1 MISLIIPPGEQIT
14 KTQKKLLEEAGKASN
29 IKSRVNRQS
38 VEAALTSTRE
48 RLKLYPRT
56 PNNGLVIYCGTVF
69 SEDGRSEKKY
79 TIDFEPYKAIGRSL
93 YYCGERFD
101 VEPLK
106 SLLED
111 DQRFGFIIVDGNGSL
126 YGTLQGSTRTIL
138 QIIKVDLPKKH
149 GRGGQSALR
158 FARLRE
164 EKRHNYLRKVAELAV
179 QHFITN
185 DRPNVTGLVLA
196 GSADFKTKLS
206 ISGMFDPR
214 LQEKVV
220 KIVDVSYGF
229 ENGFSQAITLSEDA
243 LGNVKYVQEKKLIS
257 KFFEEIN
264 LDSPKIVFGVAD
276 TMKMLEMS
284 VVESLFVWE
293 NLDYIRVTLK
303 NPTKENEV
311 SVVYLKKEVLP
322 VDSKTYKEPKN
333 PVEFLVVEVAPIN
346 EWLIENY
353 RKFGAKLTFITD
365 KSQEGFQFVKGF
377 GGCGGFL
384 RYSNNFMDEGGQT
397 GKAEEGEF
405 DPENDFI

>member
-48 RLKLYPRT
+48 RLKLYPKT
-56 PNNGLVIYCGTVF
+56 PKNGLVIYCGTVF

-79 TIDFEPYKAIGRSL
+79 TIDFEPFKPINRSL

-106 SLLED
+106 ELLED
-111 DQRFGFIIVDGNGSL
+111 DQRFGFIVVDGNGAL
-126 YGTLQGSTRTIL
+126 FGTLQGSSRVVL
-138 QIIKVDLPKKH
+138 QVIKVDLPKKH

-164 EKRHNYLRKVAELAV
+164 EKRHNYLRKVAELTV

-185 DRPNVTGLVLA
+185 DRPNVAGLVLA

-206 ISGMFDPR
+206 QSGMFDPR

-220 KIVDVSYGF
+220 KVVDVSYGF

-264 LDSPKIVFGVAD
+264 LDSPKIVFGVDD

-284 VVESLFVWE
+284 AVDNLIIWE
-293 NLDYIRVTLK
+293 NLEYLRATLK
-303 NPTKENEV
+303 NPAKEGEILV
-311 SVVYLKKEVLP
+311 RYFKKDQLAL
-322 VDSKTYKEPKN
+322 DSKTYKDVKTG
-333 PVEFLVVEVAPIN
+333 VEFQVIEVAPLN
-346 EWLIENY
+346 EW
-353 RKFGAKLTFITD
+353 
-365 KSQEGFQFVKGF
+365 
-377 GGCGGFL
+377 
-384 RYSNNFMDEGGQT
+384 
-397 GKAEEGEF
+397 
-405 DPENDFI
+405 

>member
-48 RLKLYPRT
+48 RLKLYPKT

-79 TIDFEPYKAIGRSL
+79 TIDFEPFKPINRSL

-101 VEPLK
+101 VDPLK
-106 SLLED
+106 ELLED
-111 DQRFGFIIVDGNGSL
+111 DQRFGFIVVDGNGAL
-126 YGTLQGSTRTIL
+126 FGTLQGSSRVVL
-138 QIIKVDLPKKH
+138 QVVKVDLPKKH

-185 DRPNVTGLVLA
+185 DRPNVAGLVLA

-206 ISGMFDPR
+206 QSGMFDPR

-264 LDSPKIVFGVAD
+264 LDSPKIVFGIDD

-284 VVESLFVWE
+284 AVDNLIIWE
-293 NLDYIRVTLK
+293 NLEYIRVTLK
-303 NPTKENEV
+303 NPQKEGEI
-311 SVVYLKKEVLP
+311 SVIYLKKEQLAL
-322 VDSKTYKEPKN
+322 DSKTYKDAKSAI
-333 PVEFLVVEVAPIN
+333 EFQVLEVAPLN
-346 EWLIENY
+346 EWYIN
-353 RKFGAKLTFITD
+353 FI
-365 KSQEGFQFVKGF
+365 
-377 GGCGGFL
+377 
-384 RYSNNFMDEGGQT
+384 
-397 GKAEEGEF
+397 
-405 DPENDFI
+405 